1 MSLILRK
8 NIPTYGAA
16 LLIIL
21 GLNFFIPRMMPG
33 DPLLAIYGEEALV
46 VMTPEMKAYLLRAF
60 ALDRPLGE
68 QFLAYLF
75 QILHG
80 NLGFSYYYNAA
91 TVEII
96 LGRLPWTILLVGSAL
111 ILSSGIGILLGI
123 ESGWRRGKV
132 LDRSLLAGFMGLN
145 GFPDFFLGAVL
156 LLLFGVSLELF
167 PLAGAL
173 SPYAGLSG
181 ISLLADVLWHLA
193 LPVSAL
199 TLGHVAA
206 NYLLTRNTMI
216 TVLKQPFILSAR
228 AKGLA
233 EKTIRYRHA
242 GRNSLLPLVTRT
254 GIWLGRLIT
263 GTLFIEIIFAY
274 PGLGTLTHQ
283 ALLARDYVV
292 LQGILLIVAL
302 LVLLVNLG
310 IDLLYPRL
318 DPRVQHAYSPLE

>member
-8 NIPTYGAA
+8 SIPTYGAA
-16 LLIIL
+16 LVIIL

-46 VMTPEMKAYLLRAF
+46 VMTPELKAYLLRAF

-68 QFLAYLF
+68 QFVAYLF
-75 QILHG
+75 QMLHG
-80 NLGFSYYYNAA
+80 NLGFSYYYNAS

-123 ESGWRRGKV
+123 ESGWRRGKM

-181 ISLLADVLWHLA
+181 LSLLADVLWHLV

-228 AKGLA
+228 AKGLD

-242 GRNSLLPLVTRT
+242 GRNSLLPVVTRT

-292 LQGILLIVAL
+292 LQGILLTVAL

-310 IDLLYPRL
+310 IDFLYPRL
-318 DPRVQHAYSPLE
+318 DPRIQHAYSPVE

>member
-1 MSLILRK
+1 MSFILRK

-21 GLNFFIPRMMPG
+21 GLNFLLPRMMPG

-46 VMTPEMKAYLLRAF
+46 VMTPELKAYLLRAF

-68 QFLAYLF
+68 QFVAYLL
-75 QILHG
+75 QIFRG

-91 TVEII
+91 TVEVI
-96 LGRLPWTILLVGSAL
+96 LGRLPWTILLVGSAM
-111 ILSSGIGILLGI
+111 IFSTGIGIFLGI

-132 LDRSLLAGFMGLN
+132 VDRSLMAGFMSLS
-145 GFPDFFLGAVL
+145 GFPDFFLGTVL
-156 LLLFGVSLELF
+156 LLLFGVSLKIF

-173 SPYAGLSG
+173 TPYAGLSG
-181 ISLLADVLWHLA
+181 IAWVADILWHLI

-199 TLGHVAA
+199 TLSHLAA
-206 NYLLTRNTMI
+206 SYLLTRNSMLTI
-216 TVLKQPFILSAR
+216 LKQPFILSAR
-228 AKGLA
+228 AKGLE
-233 EKTIRYRHA
+233 EKVIRYRHA
-242 GRNSLLPLVTRT
+242 GRNSLLPVITRT
-254 GIWLGRLIT
+254 GIWLGRMIT

-292 LQGILLIVAL
+292 LQGILFVVAL
-302 LVLLVNLG
+302 FVLLVNFG
-310 IDLLYPRL
+310 IDLLYVRL
-318 DPRVQHAYSPLE
+318 DPRIQHAYSTPE

>member
-1 MSLILRK
+1 MSSIIRK
-8 NIPTYGAA
+8 NFATYGTA

-193 LPVSAL
+193 LPISAL

>member
-1 MSLILRK
+1 MSSIIRK
-8 NIPTYGAA
+8 NFATYGTA

-46 VMTPEMKAYLLRAF
+46 VMTPELKAYLLRAF

-193 LPVSAL
+193 LPISAL